1 MKSERRMSAGWIFA
15 AGTLFGGIA
24 AFVPLSS
31 LGTPGPRVEMPHFRR
46 HAASAEPLGRTE
58 TAGIRVSEEPRTPDS
73 VAPRAAVPQEDRRPG
88 TRNVKPGS
96 PTPVHW
102 ECELL
107 LD

>member
-1 MKSERRMSAGWIFA
+1 MKSERRMSAGWSFA

-31 LGTPGPRVEMPHFRR
+31 HGTPGPRPEGPQPPRR
-46 HAASAEPLGRTE
+46 VAAEPAGRTE
-58 TAGIRVSEEPRTPDS
+58 TPVARVSDEARAPDS
-73 VAPRAAVPQEDRRPG
+73 VALRAPAQEDRRP
-88 TRNVKPGS
+88 TKRSVKS
-96 PTPVHW
+96 ANPTPVHW

>member
-1 MKSERRMSAGWIFA
+1 MKSERRMSAGWSFA

-31 LGTPGPRVEMPHFRR
+31 HGTPGPTAEGPQPPLRV
-46 HAASAEPLGRTE
+46 AVEPAGRTE
-58 TAGIRVSEEPRTPDS
+58 TPVARVSDEPRAPDS
-73 VAPRAAVPQEDRRPG
+73 VALRAPLAQEDRSPT
-88 TRNVKPGS
+88 TRNVKSAS